1 MPRKTTAPVTVTLNP
16 EVAALIDA
24 AKQSLAA
31 AIAAGVAARKGF
43 VTAAIAVHNALAG
56 DASVRDLVIDGNPMG
71 NKDSISRWGV
81 VGMMLAK
88 DTLYADQYDGAG
100 SPAEVLFTLVRKGVQ
115 NGVGLPQQREIIAST
130 GDSLAA
136 VKALTKAIDKAVAAS
151 KKPATPP
158 APPAPPA
165 DQLEDEGEGEGEEPE
180 VTVPATDS
188 IINLLTAAS
197 GPITKAVALSQVTA
211 ATAEE
216 VQVAK
221 ALIAAL
227 TAIANGKAVR
237 AAA

>member
-16 EVAALIDA
+16 EVAALIDR
-24 AKQSLAA
+24 AKQTLSA
-31 AIAAGVAARKGF
+31 AIAAGAAARKGF
-43 VTAAIAVHNALAG
+43 VEAAVAVHHALAG

-136 VKALTKAIDKAVAAS
+136 VKALTKAIDKAVAES

-165 DQLEDEGEGEGEEPE
+165 DQLEGEGEGDEPE

-188 IINLLTAAS
+188 IATLLAAVS
-197 GPITKAVALSQVTA
+197 GPITKALALSQATP
-211 ATAEE
+211 ATADE
-216 VQVAK
+216 VKIAK
-221 ALIAAL
+221 GLIAAL
-227 TAIANGKAVR
+227 TAIANGKAVK